1 VEIYQI
7 VPLYILV
14 AKVYHLSGFHT
25 SLKMTPFQA
34 LYAFPPPHVAEMF
47 LADDTNEDAETMLQR
62 RQEENITIKANLQQA
77 QERMV
82 HYANKNRSL
91 QFELQLHQLP
101 NEISFK
107 LITALKGARHAYSV
121 IKTIYF
127 SSPDWAFV

>member
-14 AKVYHLSGFHT
+14 AKIYHLSGFHT

-34 LYAFPPPHVAEMF
+34 LYAFPPPHVAETF

-82 HYANKNRSL
+82 HYANKNRSDRQL
-91 QFELQLHQLP
+91 QPGDMVTSMYILTDILLLAF
-101 NEISFK
+101 
-107 LITALKGARHAYSV
+107 ITA
-121 IKTIYF
+121 
-127 SSPDWAFV
+127 SS